1 MNAMLL
7 ALALALGDA
16 DAEAL
21 EKFKTDYK
29 AKDVAA
35 RAAAVEELSKTASP
49 KVCARL
55 GALLG
60 ADGPEVRVA
69 AAKGLM
75 LQHEDKKHA
84 VPFLLNG
91 AAANAKDPVV
101 LTAIVA
107 ALGSFREEA
116 AAGEVNRHI
125 RAENG
130 DLAKA
135 AVEAAAKIRS
145 ATSFDPLIKEL
156 KDCEDILKP
165 RDPNDRGA
173 NFGNNLTRM
182 GTGNAQNAKEARDRA
197 TALKP
202 EIVKAL
208 REMAKVTCQDA
219 KDWEDWWKEHRGTWK
234 PEKS

>member
-1 MNAMLL
+1 MNAILL
-7 ALALALGDA
+7 VLALALGDE
-16 DAEAL
+16 AEAL
-21 EKFKTDYK
+21 DKFKTDYK

-35 RAAAVEELSKTASP
+35 RAAAVEELAKTPSP
-49 KVCARL
+49 KVCLRL

-75 LQHEDKKHA
+75 LQQADKKHA
-84 VPFLLNG
+84 IPFLLNG

-101 LTAIVA
+101 LTAIVT
-107 ALGSFREEA
+107 ALGAMRDEA
-116 AAGEVNRHI
+116 GAAEVNRQL
-125 RAENG
+125 RADNP

-135 AVEAAAKIRS
+135 AVEAAGRIRS
-145 ATSFDPLIKEL
+145 ATSFDPLIKSL
-156 KDCEDILKP
+156 KDCEAILKP
-165 RDPNDRGA
+165 RDPNDTGA
-173 NFGNNLTRM
+173 QFGNDVTRM
-182 GTGNAQNAKEARDRA
+182 GTSSALNAREVRERA

-202 EIVKAL
+202 EIIKTL
-208 REMAKVTCQDA
+208 REMAKVSCQDA